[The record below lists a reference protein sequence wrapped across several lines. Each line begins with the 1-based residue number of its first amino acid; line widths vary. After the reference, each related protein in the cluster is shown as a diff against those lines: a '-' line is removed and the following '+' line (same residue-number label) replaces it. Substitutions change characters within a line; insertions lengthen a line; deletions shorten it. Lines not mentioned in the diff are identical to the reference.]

1 MGSRFQ
7 FFLILS
13 LIFALSDSTAAQQ
26 ENTTSGHHTPD
37 TKVTSAPKI
46 WKSPGLGYSTLLRQ
60 VHGVLNIIG
69 WGTLIPIG
77 IVIARYFREE
87 FPLKCDRWY
96 SAHAVCQTC
105 GYIMGTVG
113 WGFGVSLINS
123 SNRSHVPFLVLGILV
138 ILLTAI
144 QICGIC
150 VQQKKESGRRGRWEM
165 WHRGMGYV
173 ILALI
178 IADIFEGINAQRH
191 PKKWRWTYVGILLAL
206 GVVAAGLEVYRYI
219 KLKRFK
225 QAMKLN
231 ANMYS
236 STTTN

>member
-13 LIFALSDSTAAQQ
+13 LVFALSDSTAVQQ
-26 ENTTSGHHTPD
+26 QNTTGHHTPD

-46 WKSPGLGYSTLLRQ
+46 WKSPGLGYSTLLRH

-87 FPLKCDRWY
+87 FPLRCDRWY

-123 SNRSHVPFLVLGILV
+123 SNRSHIPFLVLGILIIV
-138 ILLTAI
+138 LTAI

-191 PKKWRWTYVGILLAL
+191 PKKWRWAYVGILLAL
-206 GVVAAGLEVYRYI
+206 VVVAAALEVYTYI

-236 STTTN
+236 PTT